1 MNLHPAIIVVG
12 TVVIANNPYSSPSK
26 HRSSIIRF
34 SDPYEIQK
42 EAARYCSNN
51 YLPQASK
58 GLERDTRLESRGMM
72 TRLTYGKSTW
82 RKNSPVWKQISI
94 YCRMNSTDIFH
105 FSFSPRTLRDWDFPR
120 SRNRWFILSYPVFP
134 CLKVCEM
141 SLGHH
146 QFNNIDVISSKYR
159 CFIDVQIALLF
170 SHFEM

>member
-1 MNLHPAIIVVG
+1 
-12 TVVIANNPYSSPSK
+12 
-26 HRSSIIRF
+26 
-34 SDPYEIQK
+34 
-42 EAARYCSNN
+42 
-51 YLPQASK
+51 
-58 GLERDTRLESRGMM
+58 MM

-94 YCRMNSTDIFH
+94 YCRTNTTDIFH
-105 FSFSPRTLRDWDFPR
+105 FSFYPRTLRDWDFPR

-159 CFIDVQIALLF
+159 CFIWCTNCFAFFTLRNVVEGSRFALRMTNLF
-170 SHFEM
+170 YLFFVCPTLDLKIIRNGTLKSYLSW